1 MVITRY
7 GWNIPHEVEY
17 DINMLCEVTS
27 VMRQNFLYQF
37 CHLLI
42 AVSHSPTGVSRSP
55 LGGVRCLLF
64 TEGRT
69 IFSKKK
75 KTCLM
80 LSINHKIVFILKVS
94 NLYNCGQGYLYKY
107 ILYSYSTRFFLFFL
121 MFWLINWCS
130 FYFKPRSGSD
140 ILTGSN
146 GGLLVPLSR
155 PRCWQHC
162 CKK

>member
-1 MVITRY
+1 MRWNMTLICCVRWRVWCGRISYISSVIFLSQ
-7 GWNIPHEVEY
+7 PHRG
-17 DINMLCEVTS
+17 IKLATGRCEVFT
-27 VMRQNFLYQF
+27 VYR
-37 CHLLI
+37 
-42 AVSHSPTGVSRSP
+42 RSDN
-55 LGGVRCLLF
+55 
-64 TEGRT
+64 
-69 IFSKKK
+69 IFKKE

-80 LSINHKIVFILKVS
+80 LPINHKIVFILKVS

-140 ILTGSN
+140 ILTGSK

-162 CKK
+162 CKKFQHDKWAVI